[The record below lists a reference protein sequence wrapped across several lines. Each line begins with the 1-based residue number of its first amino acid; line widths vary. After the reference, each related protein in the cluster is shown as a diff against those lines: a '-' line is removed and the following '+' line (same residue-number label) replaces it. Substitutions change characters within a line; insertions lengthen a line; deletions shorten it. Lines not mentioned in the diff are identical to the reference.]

1 MNERVAFFRRGI
13 GNDLW
18 KEHYPII
25 KYINGKII
33 EVEEG
38 HLILE
43 FTVLDTQLNPN
54 GILHGGIMATM
65 LDELMGGATW
75 TLNKPF
81 PFATINLQ
89 VDYLT
94 AAKEGEILK
103 GEGKV
108 IKAGNTVVHA
118 EAKLYNAKNMVIA
131 KATSNLVIMKPKEK
145 KD

>member
-25 KYINGKII
+25 KFLNGSIV
-33 EVEEG
+33 EVNEG
-38 HLILE
+38 QLVFE
-43 FTVLDTQLNPN
+43 FTVLETQLNPN
-54 GILHGGIMATM
+54 GILHGGVMATM

-75 TLNKPF
+75 TLNKPY

-89 VDYLT
+89 VDYLSP
-94 AAKEGEILK
+94 AKVGEVIL
-103 GEGKV
+103 GEANV
-108 IKAGNTVVHA
+108 IKAGSTVVHA

-131 KATSNLVIMKPKEK
+131 KATSNLVVMKPKQ
-145 KD
+145 